1 MLVCEAS
8 GRYIQSS
15 ISETNDWNVTVF
27 KNLVTNFSHVG
38 FVERYAIEG
47 LLFCIN
53 VQL

>member
-15 ISETNDWNVTVF
+15 ISGTNGWNVIVF
-27 KNLVTNFSHVG
+27 KNLVTNFSHIG
-38 FVERYAIEG
+38 FVEWYAIEG
-47 LLFCIN
+47 ILFCIN